1 MPIDLKMQVIDKIH
15 HGTFQHPA
23 LNKFSRSNRA
33 LACIGM
39 KLKVSIFSAGEAIYK
54 QGDDIS
60 KFYMTL
66 KGAA

>member
-1 MPIDLKMQVIDKIH
+1 
-15 HGTFQHPA
+15 
-23 LNKFSRSNRA
+23 
-33 LACIGM
+33 M

-60 KFYMTL
+60 KFYMTI